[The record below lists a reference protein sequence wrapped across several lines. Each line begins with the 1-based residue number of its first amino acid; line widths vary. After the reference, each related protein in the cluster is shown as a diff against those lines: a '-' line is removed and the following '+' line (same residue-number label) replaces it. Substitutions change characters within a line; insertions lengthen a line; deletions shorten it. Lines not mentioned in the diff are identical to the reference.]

1 MIERLKQFDEVCTS
15 WFERGPDWGPE
26 DVIATE
32 RSIMVG
38 LPTVRKILV
47 VLDPALADQLQYEH
61 DRDVE
66 YAIFVGRVRAAARQG
81 LGIARDEQEVA
92 VNLAPESPLLL
103 ADRFHPH
110 VWSSAAPLWPTGQ
123 YRVAVA
129 NAAAS
134 LSAHIAE
141 KSGITNLAERGLVQ
155 QVFASKQAPGQARLH
170 LRGDVTSDTW
180 RSRQEGTAADAAF
193 VAQPARRPLRERA
206 PHPQPNAGLQAR
218 VDRRTR
224 HRDQPRPSRTF
235 HSL

>member
-1 MIERLKQFDEVCTS
+1 MHVLVRARTRL
-15 WFERGPDWGPE
+15 GPGGCDRHGAQHHGRSAHCPE
-26 DVIATE
+26 DLG
-32 RSIMVG
+32 RVG
-38 LPTVRKILV
+38 SW
-47 VLDPALADQLQYEH
+47 LADQLQYEH
-61 DRDVE
+61 DPDVA

-141 KSGITNLAERGLVQ
+141 KSGITNLADRGVVQ
-155 QVFASKQAPGQARLH
+155 QVFASKSAPGQARLH
-170 LRGDVTSDTW
+170 LRGDVASDTW
-180 RSRQEGTAADAAF
+180 RSRQEGLHLIAQGAF
-193 VAQPARRPLRERA
+193 AGIRA
-206 PHPQPNAGLQAR
+206 HQ
-218 VDRRTR
+218 
-224 HRDQPRPSRTF
+224 
-235 HSL
+235 